1 MHPISVPTLPTLVN
15 LPIFGLR
22 FFSMVF
28 RTVAILCALP
38 GGRLPDVEVTAM
50 RQILLGLAIIALFT
64 LGAMYLLDPN
74 TFHDWLRPLDRFV
87 NLH

>member
-1 MHPISVPTLPTLVN
+1 
-15 LPIFGLR
+15 
-22 FFSMVF
+22 
-28 RTVAILCALP
+28 
-38 GGRLPDVEVTAM
+38 M

-74 TFHDWLRPLDRFV
+74 TFHDWLGPLDGFV

>member
-1 MHPISVPTLPTLVN
+1 
-15 LPIFGLR
+15 
-22 FFSMVF
+22 
-28 RTVAILCALP
+28 
-38 GGRLPDVEVTAM
+38 M

-74 TFHDWLRPLDRFV
+74 TFLDWLGPLDGFV